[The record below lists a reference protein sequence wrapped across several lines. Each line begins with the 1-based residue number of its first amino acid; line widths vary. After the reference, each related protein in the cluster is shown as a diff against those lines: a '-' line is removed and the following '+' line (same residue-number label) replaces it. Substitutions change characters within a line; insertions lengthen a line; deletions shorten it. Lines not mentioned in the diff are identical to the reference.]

1 MPSPWS
7 FCVIGIES
15 DCRSRL
21 ASLPEK
27 LWEPPPHIPSVGL
40 ELPALDAPNLAILYC
55 YQVSSLRCPNCST
68 HFLGL
73 RQQ

>member
-21 ASLPEK
+21 KTLPEK
-27 LWEPPPHIPSVGL
+27 LWETPPRIPSVGL

-55 YQVSSLRCPNCST
+55 YKVSSLRCPNCST

-73 RQQ
+73 QQQ